1 MILPLRLP
9 FAGDFPAF
17 VPSLTGLRK
26 KPASFYVRAAAT
38 FLRGTRSKAIISV
51 VVRHGALSVSEFAL
65 DLTLQNGM
73 YTHEQSY
80 TVHVGKSIP
89 ESWLISCTFWAGAFH
104 NRTNQVLSH

>member
-1 MILPLRLP
+1 MILPLRPP
-9 FAGDFPAF
+9 FVGDFPAF

-38 FLRGTRSKAIISV
+38 FLRGTRSKAIILV
-51 VVRHGALSVSEFAL
+51 VVRHGAFPVAL
-65 DLTLQNGM
+65 DLTLQKGM

-89 ESWLISCTFWAGAFH
+89 ESWLISCTFWAGVFH